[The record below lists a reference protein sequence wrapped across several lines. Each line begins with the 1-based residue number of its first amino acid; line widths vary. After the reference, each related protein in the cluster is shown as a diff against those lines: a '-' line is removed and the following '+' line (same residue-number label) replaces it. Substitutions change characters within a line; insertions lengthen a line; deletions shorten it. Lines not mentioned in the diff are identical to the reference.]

1 MEADLTELYNGCWG
15 RLRGVAEAGSGGG
28 WRIPVLATLRGSVI
42 CQRSIVL
49 RRVETEAGLLWFH
62 TDVRSGKVSDISGC
76 PRVSLLFYDAT
87 TETQLA
93 VNGQARIATAGSGV
107 DWLWEHSAAS
117 SLRMYLAPG
126 APGTNCSEGDCNLP
140 DGVRGR
146 IPEREELA
154 PGRANFAG
162 VVISVERMDW
172 LQLSRSGNRRAIF
185 ERGTHGAVTGRW
197 VLP

>member
-1 MEADLTELYNGCWG
+1 M
-15 RLRGVAEAGSGGG
+15 AEAGSGGG
-28 WRIPVLATLRGSVI
+28 WRIPVLATLRGSSI

-49 RRVETEAGLLWFH
+49 RRVEAESGLLWFH
-62 TDVRSGKVSDISGC
+62 TDVRSGKVSDIQVN
-76 PRVSLLFYDAT
+76 PQVSLLFYDAS

-93 VNGQARIATAGSGV
+93 VMGQASATTAGSEV

-126 APGTNCSEGDCNLP
+126 APGTACSEDDCNLP
-140 DGVRGR
+140 DAVRGR
-146 IPEREELA
+146 IPERDELVA
-154 PGRANFAG
+154 GRANFAG
-162 VVISVERMDW
+162 VVIRVERMEW

-185 ERGTHGAVTGRW
+185 ERGTDGGVIGRW